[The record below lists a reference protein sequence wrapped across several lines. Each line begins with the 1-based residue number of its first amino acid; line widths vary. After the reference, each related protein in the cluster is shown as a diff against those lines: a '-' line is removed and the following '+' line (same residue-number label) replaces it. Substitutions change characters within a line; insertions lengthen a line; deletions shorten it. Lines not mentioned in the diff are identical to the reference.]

1 MYEYNMTYPDEL
13 YHYGVKGMKWGVRR
27 YQNYDGS
34 YTKTGM
40 KRYNQSLDEYNRQ
53 NERYKSL
60 KKSGAD
66 KSKVTNARVA
76 KVKAERHLKNDY
88 KQLSKDKLADK
99 GKIAYSKG
107 KTIRN
112 NKKVTSILSTAGGIS
127 IGLAKFMYDSK
138 VGSATTI
145 NILSAVGATAVAA
158 SAVKDLSDR
167 RTNAQLRAYYNH
179 SRNKTTKKE
188 T

>member
-1 MYEYNMTYPDEL
+1 MYNYNYTYPNEL

-40 KRYNQSLDEYNRQ
+40 KKYNESLDAYEKAN
-53 NERYKSL
+53 NRYKSL

-112 NKKVTSILSTAGGIS
+112 NKKVTRILSTAGGMS
-127 IGLAKFMYDSK
+127 IGLAKALYDSH
-138 VGSATTI
+138 GASARTI
-145 NILSAVGATAVAA
+145 NILSAVGATAVTAA
-158 SAVKDLSDR
+158 GIKELSDY
-167 RTNAQLRAYYNH
+167 RTNKQLRAYYSHN
-179 SRNKTTKKE
+179 RKNRTT
-188 T
+188 

>member
-1 MYEYNMTYPDEL
+1 MSLESNYNAEL

-34 YTKTGM
+34 YTKTGVKKFNESM
-40 KRYNQSLDEYNRQ
+40 NAYNKQ
-53 NERYKSL
+53 NERYKTL

-112 NKKVTSILSTAGGIS
+112 NKK
-127 IGLAKFMYDSK
+127 
-138 VGSATTI
+138 ATRA
-145 NILSAVGATAVAA
+145 LSAVGVMSIAAAKAMYDNKAVSGTTINVLSAIGATAVTAA
-158 SAVKDLSDR
+158 AIKNLSDR

-179 SRNKTTKKE
+179 SR
-188 T
+188 

>member
-1 MYEYNMTYPDEL
+1 MYDYNVTYPNEL

-27 YQNYDGS
+27 YQKYDGS
-34 YTKTGM
+34 YTKTGV
-40 KRYNQSLDEYNRQ
+40 KKFNESLDEYNRQ
-53 NERYKSL
+53 NDRYKSL

-112 NKKVTSILSTAGGIS
+112 NKRVTSILSTAGGMS
-127 IGLAKFMYDSK
+127 IGLAKFMYDSQA
-138 VGSATTI
+138 GSATTI
-145 NILSAVGATAVAA
+145 NILSAVGATAIAA
-158 SAVKDLSDR
+158 AAAKNAADY
-167 RTNAQLRAYYNH
+167 RTNKQLRAYYNH
-179 SRNKTTKKE
+179 SRKR
-188 T
+188 